1 VDGQLRER
9 WGSYEKQPVVL
20 PAARDY
26 VCAAYVGTVCRRKRC
41 YLSGR
46 NGVVGLEGS
55 LIRTS
60 LPVKK
65 ALKPKRCRHCGNSFQ
80 PISSMSKACSV
91 PCAMALND
99 TAKEK
104 AAARVAKAERKS
116 LAERKAKLKTRREW
130 IAEAQAVVNKVARL
144 RDILAGRGCI
154 SCGARPDWR
163 FGGAVDAGH
172 FRSVGSAPHMRF
184 YLPNIHLQCKRC
196 NRDLGSNTVEY
207 RKGLVERITI
217 DRVEEI
223 ESMQWT
229 AKWSIEYLQRLKK
242 VMNKKAR
249 RLERRIEQR
258 KEAA

>member
-1 VDGQLRER
+1 MMRA
-9 WGSYEKQPVVL
+9 S
-20 PAARDY
+20 
-26 VCAAYVGTVCRRKRC
+26 
-41 YLSGR
+41 
-46 NGVVGLEGS
+46 
-55 LIRTS
+55 
-60 LPVKK
+60 
-65 ALKPKRCRHCGNSFQ
+65 LKPKKCASCKTVFLPQRSMQKVCG
-80 PISSMSKACSV
+80 PK
-91 PCAMALND
+91 CAAD
-99 TAKEK
+99 WAAKVAAQK
-104 AAARVAKAERKS
+104 AARANRAERAS
-116 LAERKAKLKTRREW
+116 LKERKEKLKTRSDW
-130 IAEAQAVVNKVARL
+130 KKEAQDAVNKVARL

-163 FGGAVDAGH
+163 FGGSVDAGH
-172 FRSVGSAPHMRF
+172 YRSVGSAPHLRY

-217 DRVEEI
+217 QRVEEI

-249 RLERRIEQR
+249 RLERRIEMN

>member
-1 VDGQLRER
+1 MTRI
-9 WGSYEKQPVVL
+9 
-20 PAARDY
+20 
-26 VCAAYVGTVCRRKRC
+26 T
-41 YLSGR
+41 
-46 NGVVGLEGS
+46 
-55 LIRTS
+55 
-60 LPVKK
+60 
-65 ALKPKRCRHCGNSFQ
+65 LKPKKCRICRCTFT
-80 PISSMSKACSV
+80 PISSMAIACSV
-91 PCAMALND
+91 QCAIDHSRKVA
-99 TAKEK
+99 AQKE
-104 AAARVAKAERKS
+104 ARVKREDRKS
-116 LAERKAKLKTRREW
+116 LRERKAKLKTRREW
-130 IAEAQAVVNKVARL
+130 IAEAQVVVNRVARL

-163 FGGAVDAGH
+163 YGGSVDAGH

-217 DRVEEI
+217 NRVEEI

-249 RLERRIEQR
+249 RLERRIKM

>member
-1 VDGQLRER
+1 
-9 WGSYEKQPVVL
+9 
-20 PAARDY
+20 
-26 VCAAYVGTVCRRKRC
+26 
-41 YLSGR
+41 
-46 NGVVGLEGS
+46 
-55 LIRTS
+55 LIRAS
-60 LPVKK
+60 
-65 ALKPKRCRHCGNSFQ
+65 LKPKKCAACKTVFAPQRSMQKVCG
-80 PISSMSKACSV
+80 PK
-91 PCAMALND
+91 CAAD
-99 TAKEK
+99 WAAKVAAQK
-104 AAARVAKAERKS
+104 AARANRDERKS

-217 DRVEEI
+217 NRVEEI

-229 AKWSIEYLQRLKK
+229 AKWSVEYLQRLKK

-249 RLERRIEQR
+249 RLERRIEQQ